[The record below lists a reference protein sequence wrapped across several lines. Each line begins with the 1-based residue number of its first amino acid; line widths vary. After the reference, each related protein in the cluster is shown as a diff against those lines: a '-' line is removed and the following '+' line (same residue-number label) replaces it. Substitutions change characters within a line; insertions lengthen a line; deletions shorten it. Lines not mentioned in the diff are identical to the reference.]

1 MEFPGASSEDK
12 MIFRQDV
19 IPVIKAEVPRKYCE
33 QMKLLRNSTTKKAQV
48 PHAKLLLR
56 NNNDSKYFQESFHGD
71 LSTV

>member
-1 MEFPGASSEDK
+1 MEFPGAFSEDK

-19 IPVIKAEVPRKYCE
+19 IPVTKAEVPRKYCE
-33 QMKLLRNSTTKKAQV
+33 HMELLPKKAQV